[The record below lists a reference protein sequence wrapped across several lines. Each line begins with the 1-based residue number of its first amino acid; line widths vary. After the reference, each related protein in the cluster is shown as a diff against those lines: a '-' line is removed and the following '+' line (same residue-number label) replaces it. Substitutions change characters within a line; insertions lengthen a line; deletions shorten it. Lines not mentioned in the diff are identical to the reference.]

1 MELILKCLKNLPRY
15 RPSIGD
21 VFDEVSHTASRI
33 PPTFT
38 DRVEGLTTIKSVAAE
53 VEEKQRMMGERDMC
67 IQDLIT
73 VVQEQEEHCQ
83 AEIQR
88 VIEEKEEH
96 SQAEIRQAIE
106 QEVHKHVE
114 AKAEIR
120 RLTSQNLHCQAELQA
135 AKERECAKDAELKRL
150 RRNTQQLQAD
160 LLALLDASLQEA
172 RQQIAKEAQSDV
184 CETVSQ
190 QSADQNTNQLS
201 NESKN
206 LQPHT
211 EQRAFNIQA
220 PQTATVVAESTPLQL
235 PLPPFSANGTENV
248 VSCML
253 LINNWGRL

>member
-172 RQQIAKEAQSDV
+172 RQQIA
-184 CETVSQ
+184 VSHQ
-190 QSADQNTNQLS
+190 
-201 NESKN
+201 
-206 LQPHT
+206 
-211 EQRAFNIQA
+211 I
-220 PQTATVVAESTPLQL
+220 
-235 PLPPFSANGTENV
+235 
-248 VSCML
+248 
-253 LINNWGRL
+253 